1 VNLAVGQGDLQATPL
16 QLATAYSTL
25 ANGGRVVRPH
35 LGQAVEDGAGRLV
48 QQIRMRPRRQVEFSK
63 ANRQAIMDGLR
74 GAASEKDGT
83 SADVFKGFPYPVY
96 GKTGTAERAP
106 NPDQSW
112 YAAYVPHPTRPIVV
126 VTTVE
131 RGGFGAETAAPAAR
145 LILAEWFHLSDRS
158 FHTGSSQTR

>member
-1 VNLAVGQGDLQATPL
+1 M
-16 QLATAYSTL
+16 
-25 ANGGRVVRPH
+25 RPH
-35 LGQAVEDGAGRLV
+35 LGQAVEDGQGRLV
-48 QQIRMRPRRQVEFSK
+48 QQIRKPARRKVEFSD
-63 ANRQAIMDGLR
+63 ANQQAIMDGLR
-74 GAASEKDGT
+74 GAASDEDGT
-83 SADVFKGFPYPVY
+83 SADVFKGFPQDLPVY

-131 RGGFGAETAAPAAR
+131 KGGFGAETAAPAAR

-158 FHTGSSQTR
+158 ASTPGSSQTR